1 MTDAE
6 RVLSLL
12 IHDLRTPL
20 GVAHGY
26 LRLIRADRL
35 PSAEDRD
42 RALAGTQEALARMSR
57 LCQDAGAFLDDAPP
71 AAGQAPATML
81 AERVLAALAERGV
94 AVAERDAGDRGPAR
108 DDRQVAVG
116 ISLDR
121 AADAIA
127 TLLATRAGRAANAV
141 ASVDVTPTALRFA
154 CGPAADGRTTPV
166 QLDGDERPFD
176 PWQSSQGLSVILAH
190 RLVTTLGG
198 RVWMAGD
205 GLALALSMPM
215 ESGAA

>member
-42 RALAGTQEALARMSR
+42 RALAGTQDALARMSR
-57 LCQDAGAFLDDAPP
+57 LCQDAGAFLDDASP
-71 AAGQAPATML
+71 AAGRAPAAQLT
-81 AERVLAALAERGV
+81 ERVVAALAERGV
-94 AVAERDAGDRGPAR
+94 AVAERGAGDGAPAG
-108 DDRQVAVG
+108 DGQQVAVG
-116 ISLDR
+116 TSLDR

-127 TLLATRAGRAANAV
+127 TLLATRAGRAAKAV
-141 ASVDVTPTALRFA
+141 ASVDVTSTALRFA
-154 CGPAADGRTTPV
+154 CGPAADGQSSPPRF
-166 QLDGDERPFD
+166 DGDERPFD
-176 PWQSSQGLSVILAH
+176 PWQSSQGLSVVLAH
-190 RLVTTLGG
+190 RLVTALGG
-198 RVWMAGD
+198 RVWLAGD
-205 GLALALSMPM
+205 GLALALSVPM
-215 ESGAA
+215 ESRAA